1 MAYNS
6 KYTGAQVEARLDAV
20 PNKVDEAPKTDL
32 DYVRRNGKWVN
43 PSYEV
48 TNVTSASM
56 TFADVSSN
64 EYNDLF

>member
-1 MAYNS
+1 MGYNS
-6 KYTGAQVEARLDAV
+6 KYTGAQVEERLNAV
-20 PNKVDEAPKTDL
+20 QGKVDEAPKDGL
-32 DYVRRNGKWVN
+32 DYVRCNGQWVN

-64 EYNDLF
+64 DYNDLF

>member
-6 KYTGAQVEARLDAV
+6 KYTGAQVEERLDAV
-20 PNKVDEAPKTDL
+20 PNKVDEAPKTSL
-32 DYVRRNGKWVN
+32 DYVRRNGQWVN
-43 PSYEV
+43 PSYTV

-56 TFADVSSN
+56 TFADVSGN